1 MFACCWGEGTELLGV
16 VIASCVSG
24 ARVYLLLRSCMSLQS
39 AEEFVLNEMVARVS
53 FQMVVCCVWMS
64 LVIS

>member
-1 MFACCWGEGTELLGV
+1 
-16 VIASCVSG
+16 
-24 ARVYLLLRSCMSLQS
+24 MSLQS